1 MQLGF
6 RVSRES
12 IWHCGANCCRG
23 TLFRVASLSSTQ
35 CLLLHIIHHAYNVGY
50 YVGYR
55 TEHSL
60 LSTSQTPTKDCIF
73 RHRRKNQTLE
83 FISYNHK
90 TRQDNTPITK
100 LSQTTNNNG
109 QSSCT
114 LQQHGRRCPLP

>member
-12 IWHCGANCCRG
+12 IWHCGANCCQG

-35 CLLLHIIHHAYNVGY
+35 CLFHFTSYSTHTTTGLP
-50 YVGYR
+50 YR
-55 TEHSL
+55 TFL
-60 LSTSQTPTKDCIF
+60 IVDLTNTNKRLYLSSQKKKPNSRIHFIQSQDKTT
-73 RHRRKNQTLE
+73 QTHL
-83 FISYNHK
+83 
-90 TRQDNTPITK
+90 TK
-100 LSQTTNNNG
+100 LLQTTINNG